1 MTTKELLTKLRAWA
15 ADRRCSCRGRLHD
28 PQDLMGELLEW
39 CQDMEKQLADD
50 DHLVKTSDELPKL
63 EKGQRQ
69 KLYKERIIELAEK
82 VKEILIKE
90 GRWP

>member
-1 MTTKELLTKLRAWA
+1 
-15 ADRRCSCRGRLHD
+15 
-28 PQDLMGELLEW
+28 
-39 CQDMEKQLADD
+39 MEKQLADD

-90 GRWP
+90 GWWP

>member
-1 MTTKELLTKLRAWA
+1 
-15 ADRRCSCRGRLHD
+15 
-28 PQDLMGELLEW
+28 MGELLEW